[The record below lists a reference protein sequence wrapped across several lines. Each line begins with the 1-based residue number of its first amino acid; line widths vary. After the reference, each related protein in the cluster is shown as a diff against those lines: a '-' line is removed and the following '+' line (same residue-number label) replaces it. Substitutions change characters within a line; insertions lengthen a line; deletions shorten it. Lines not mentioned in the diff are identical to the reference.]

1 MFHRMRWPDAAG
13 AYVDQ
18 LAAIGARSS
27 ISRIGCY
34 YHNAPM
40 ESFFYTLKAEFVHQR
55 QGASHEEARRDLFGY
70 IEEYYNRH
78 RIHSA
83 LGYLSREQAE
93 LKPVHQSRRK
103 SILLW

>member
-27 ISRIGCY
+27 ICRIGCY

-40 ESFFYTLKAEFVHQR
+40 ESFFYTLKVEFVHQR
-55 QGASHEEARRDLFGY
+55 QRGVPR
-70 IEEYYNRH
+70 
-78 RIHSA
+78 
-83 LGYLSREQAE
+83 
-93 LKPVHQSRRK
+93 
-103 SILLW
+103 